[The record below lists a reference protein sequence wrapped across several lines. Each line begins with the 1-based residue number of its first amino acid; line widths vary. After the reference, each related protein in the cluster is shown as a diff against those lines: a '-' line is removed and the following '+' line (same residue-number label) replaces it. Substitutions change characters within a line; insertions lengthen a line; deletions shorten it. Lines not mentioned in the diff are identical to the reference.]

1 DGKEQLGAGAFAFR
15 KADTDLVDAWNAEL
29 AKLKQQNGLLP
40 ILQPFGFA
48 QDDMPGPD
56 DTAAKFCKG

>member
-1 DGKEQLGAGAFAFR
+1 M
-15 KADTDLVDAWNAEL
+15 DAWNAEL